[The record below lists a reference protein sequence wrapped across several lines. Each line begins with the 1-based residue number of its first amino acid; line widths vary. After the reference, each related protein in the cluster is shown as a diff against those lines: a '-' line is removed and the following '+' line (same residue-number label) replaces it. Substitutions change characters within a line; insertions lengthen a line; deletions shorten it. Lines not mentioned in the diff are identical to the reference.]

1 MRNYNK
7 LYSTYED
14 QEAIGTVLNAD
25 NSNTFASNKSKQFN
39 KKFLFENKK
48 APVDILAFQVIA

>member
-25 NSNTFASNKSKQFN
+25 NSNTFASNKSK
-39 KKFLFENKK
+39 
-48 APVDILAFQVIA
+48 

>member
-14 QEAIGTVLNAD
+14 QEAIGTMLNAD
-25 NSNTFASNKSKQFN
+25 NSNNFASNKQR
-39 KKFLFENKK
+39 
-48 APVDILAFQVIA
+48 